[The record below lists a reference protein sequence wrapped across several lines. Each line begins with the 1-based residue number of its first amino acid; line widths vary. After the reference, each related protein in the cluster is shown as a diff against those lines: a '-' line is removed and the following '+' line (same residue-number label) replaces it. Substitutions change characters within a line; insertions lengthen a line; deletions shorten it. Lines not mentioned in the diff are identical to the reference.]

1 MLDFYGTMLAELDI
15 TDWGGDDATIWHQ
28 ECPEGGSTVEP
39 DADRCP
45 DCRYTMER
53 PPCVV
58 VTGRTAQDVTRLLR
72 EPTDEDIER
81 AAIALYVFD
90 FDSWELESDGMRD
103 HYRWWARKAIA
114 AYRSPEEAD
123 RA

>member
-1 MLDFYGTMLAELDI
+1 MPDTVVRDGWAIGVAVY
-15 TDWGGDDATIWHQ
+15 
-28 ECPEGGSTVEP
+28 PPGSVGALHSE
-39 DADRCP
+39 A
-45 DCRYTMER
+45 
-53 PPCVV
+53 CVV

-90 FDSWELESDGMRD
+90 FDSWELESDGTRD

>member
-1 MLDFYGTMLAELDI
+1 MPADP
-15 TDWGGDDATIWHQ
+15 TIREAVW
-28 ECPEGGSTVEP
+28 CACSVGYVIDGSCKPSTS
-39 DADRCP
+39 AHT
-45 DCRYTMER
+45 CRYLS
-53 PPCVV
+53 PPRTDAVV

-90 FDSWELESDGMRD
+90 FDSWELESDGMRE

-114 AYRSPEEAD
+114 AYRSPEDAD